1 MKNRKKEQ
9 SEGKRYARGNF
20 HAINGSPQKRNIA
33 FFKLKQSLLFPDLCD
48 AADFLMNNLHTS
60 RKELLLGKPLPQNYS
75 ELGLLKEFPLLGL
88 YTEKGLT
95 PVELASELNIVLI
108 GIRKYKY
115 EINLFLKYKD
125 IYETYLLIG
134 DYENAEKQLDKIEN
148 NICFSLWSLENRF
161 VLKELSGKASENKEF
176 LGQFNEINNS
186 KGITKYLAHY
196 LSLRAEH
203 SLSINRYF
211 NDLELSLSNLR
222 STDTR
227 EAFQNYYRFKLT
239 FLNHIDFNNYGEIIA
254 LDFSHSII
262 DRYLNLT
269 KVLTNLLAVSSYL
282 DEAKE
287 KEFVLKKYLQNR
299 INYLLRKIDDP
310 VLYKLK
316 LLSGEAIF
324 PAFDIRKS
332 QKEINIIDNYTS
344 GLYDIVE
351 KELRNLLLIN
361 PTQFDLYVLYIKSLI
376 YQKKKFAP
384 IGYKKSLQNE
394 ILSDLFKIISVTT
407 NPDQAAMNLLRIAN
421 NITSS
426 SLSYGITDFVYFQTQ
441 GKKERK
447 LLSRI
452 SYNIANPII
461 HDIFTEDADKLNF
474 LNMLSEKFP
483 NSITVEFFQE
493 RLKGLDYLFKYE
505 NKIPKGKFK
514 VELAKK
520 YQEKNDYVNAAKE
533 WEFLISNYKDTAPI
547 LETAIVNLFHCYLK
561 LEQPNKCID
570 LFVDGFFFNNHIID
584 KIEVEE
590 LLNKIHSNKF
600 RNVEKTINLPI
611 FYTIVDADV
620 VETHIAFELFNI
632 SQGAEKPSQL
642 LSRIGEFDEKKFMF
656 FLEHTCSP
664 KVLMHSTFIENS
676 KERLEER
683 LSIANFIKEKDQGNK
698 SITAEIKSI
707 QNILVIQQGLI
718 DLDESKIYV
727 NEQGIIEN
735 ELQDF
740 QAVYERFEIIS
751 GITGNKKLLWLEGG
765 KLTTY
770 SSQENTELEKIEYSN
785 NPVFDIYMEL
795 FNAVKDKFLNSRFG
809 IVAYLSTRIRH
820 GVLVGEL
827 RPIFENHQLIT
838 LKEGSSSKYRRNG
851 HWDLVYSGYNQVSSM
866 QKEQVQII
874 LSDFASKIDGI
885 IFDLIK
891 KHLQVYKP
899 EINEE
904 GWFNYEFTPN
914 ELWYHSIV
922 SIKSENFEDFVQG
935 IFSVLW
941 YRTDENLKFIRN
953 EIENDILS
961 QFNTSFD
968 KLEREVVNQLGEQNS
983 EPIRKSIK
991 DCSTEIHTVIQKI
1004 SRWFKRS
1011 EIKAS
1016 DFKLSELINIVAEYT
1031 SKSSWHKRL
1040 QLKQELHF
1048 DCNIKGEYK
1057 THFADLIRIFL
1068 ENIIKHSSEDALELK
1083 CRISSQLDQESKL
1096 KITIE
1101 NDITNNASIE
1111 ILKSVWYGN
1120 TPDTSKLIS
1129 EGKSGYHKAF
1139 KILTSDLHCSKNE
1152 CLKTNISEDEKLFSV
1167 LLTIDIKDLK
1177 L

>member
-1 MKNRKKEQ
+1 MKTKLKKT
-9 SEGKRYARGNF
+9 SEGKGFARARY
-20 HAINGSPQKRNIA
+20 HQING
-33 FFKLKQSLLFPDLCD
+33 KLKSRKRAYHEIKESLLFPELCN
-48 AADFLMNNLHTS
+48 AIDFLNKNVPAL
-60 RKELLLGKPLPQNYS
+60 RQELIWGNPLPKSYS
-75 ELGLLKEFPLLGL
+75 EVGNLREFPYLG
-88 YTEKGLT
+88 ED
-95 PVELASELNIVLI
+95 VNAELNLCLI

-115 EINLFLKYKD
+115 EINLFLKYKET
-125 IYETYLLIG
+125 YETYLLTG
-134 DYENAEKQLDKIEN
+134 DYENAEKQLTKIETEV
-148 NICFSLWSLENRF
+148 CYSLWSLENRF

-176 LGQFNEINNS
+176 LSQFNEMNNS
-186 KGITKYLAHY
+186 KGVTKYLAHY

-211 NDLELSLSNLR
+211 SDLEISLNNLKN
-222 STDTR
+222 TDIK

-239 FLNHIDFNNYGEIIA
+239 FLNHIDFSNYGEIIS

-282 DEAKE
+282 DESEDK
-287 KEFVLKKYLQNR
+287 KKILKGYLQNR
-299 INYLLRKIDDP
+299 INYLIRKIDDP
-310 VLYKLK
+310 ILYKLK

-324 PAFDIRKS
+324 PAFDIKKS
-332 QKEINIIDNYTS
+332 KNEIKIIDNYTS
-344 GLYDIVE
+344 GLYDVAE
-351 KELRNLLLIN
+351 KELQNLLLLN
-361 PTQFDLYVLYIKSLI
+361 PAQFDLYILYIKTLI
-376 YQKKKFAP
+376 YQKKNFIP
-384 IGYKKSLQNE
+384 VGNKKSLQNE
-394 ILSDLFKIISVTT
+394 ILNDLFKIISVTR

-421 NITSS
+421 NITSC

-461 HDIFTEDADKLNF
+461 YDVFTEDGDKLNF

-493 RLKGLDYLFKYE
+493 RLKGLDYLIKYE
-505 NKIPKGKFK
+505 KKIPEGKFK
-514 VELAKK
+514 VELARK
-520 YQEKNDYVNAAKE
+520 YQEKNDFLNASKE
-533 WEFLISNYKDTAPI
+533 WEFLILNYKDTAPI
-547 LETAIVNLFHCYLK
+547 LETAIVNLFQCYLK
-561 LEQPNKCID
+561 LDQPNRCIE
-570 LFVDGFFFNNHIID
+570 LFVDSFFFNNHIID
-584 KIEVEE
+584 KIEVQE

-600 RNVEKTINLPI
+600 RNVDKGINLPI

-620 VETHIAFELFNI
+620 VETHIAFELFNN
-632 SQGAEKPSQL
+632 SCGVEKPSQL
-642 LSRIGEFDEKKFMF
+642 LSRIGEFNEIKFMF
-656 FLEHTCSP
+656 FLENTCSP
-664 KVLMHSTFIENS
+664 KVLMHSTFIDNS

-683 LSIANFIKEKDQGNK
+683 LSISNFIREKDQNNK
-698 SITAEIKSI
+698 NIVSEIKSI

-740 QAVYERFEIIS
+740 QAIYERFEIIS
-751 GITGNKKLLWLEGG
+751 GITGNKKFLWLEGG

-770 SSQENTELEKIEYSN
+770 SSQENTEMEKIEYSN

-795 FNAVKDKFLNSRFG
+795 FNAVKDKFLHSQFG

-838 LKEGSSSKYRRNG
+838 LKEGNSSKYRRNNY
-851 HWDLVYSGYNQVSSM
+851 WDFVYSSYSQISQV
-866 QKEQVQII
+866 QKEQIQII
-874 LSDFASKIDGI
+874 LSDFASKIDGL

-904 GWFNYEFTPN
+904 GWFNYEFDAN

-922 SIKSENFEDFVQG
+922 AIKSESFEDFVQG
-935 IFSVLW
+935 IFDVLW
-941 YRTDENLKFIRN
+941 ARTDENLKFIR
-953 EIENDILS
+953 EKIENNILT

-968 KLEREVVNQLGEQNS
+968 ELERAIIHQLGEQNS

-991 DCSTEIHTVIQKI
+991 DCSTEIQTVIQKI

-1011 EIKAS
+1011 EIKAA

-1031 SKSSWHKRL
+1031 SKSSWQKRL
-1040 QLKQELHF
+1040 QLTSEIHS

-1068 ENIIKHSSEDALELK
+1068 ENIIKHSSEEAFDLK
-1083 CRISSQLDQESKL
+1083 CKVSSQFEQEDILKL
-1096 KITIE
+1096 TIE
-1101 NDITNNASIE
+1101 NDITDKNSIE
-1111 ILKSVWYGN
+1111 VLKSVWNNN
-1120 TPDTSKLIS
+1120 TPDTDKLIN

-1139 KILTSDLHCSKNE
+1139 KILTSDLRCSKNE
-1152 CLKTNISEDEKLFSV
+1152 CLKTSISEDEKLFSV
-1167 LLTIDIKDLK
+1167 SLSIDVKDLK